1 MMFDFDLLDAM
12 DEAAKEIREP
22 QRRVHV
28 PNSHNEPRALLDP
41 PVPEM
46 QGVVRSAVVKM
57 EEIPSVAH
65 RPSFAPENI
74 SIRGDS
80 STTASDGSG
89 SVRHPADGACPSSV
103 ESSTTTVEW
112 SPVSTL
118 YDTHSDEEGCAPN
131 TESRTTSVD
140 VPVAPALCQRR
151 PDSDVEVTMGVVGRG
166 HGTRVGDSL
175 LALQRL
181 VMRFGE
187 EIDSPF
193 ARYLSAG
200 TCMIVLQVGRGRR
213 VEVRTEHG
221 VGWVSIAKKSGEKL
235 VAQRFS
241 RVPTDQRELQV
252 QHRDLGTGPH
262 AAPGTATCDKCDGP
276 HSTDTCPFFAKGR
289 EEHKDAWV
297 NYGNANHLELGSDG
311 GDFVLRHAHVVQQPG
326 DGSCLFHALSYGLG
340 VCHPGAATELRRELV
355 AFLEANPNLKVAGD
369 TLEEWV
375 RYDAGLS
382 LEDYV
387 RQLAVGGW
395 GGGLEMV
402 CFSLVKQVHVHVY
415 ESLPSGGFKRI
426 SCFHRPGA
434 RRIVHVLYQGRLH
447 YDALVLDSGF

>member
-1 MMFDFDLLDAM
+1 M
-12 DEAAKEIREP
+12 DEAAKEIRAP
-22 QRRVHV
+22 QR
-28 PNSHNEPRALLDP
+28 PRALLDP

-57 EEIPSVAH
+57 EELPSVAH
-65 RPSFAPENI
+65 RPSLAQEHI
-74 SIRGDS
+74 SITGES

-112 SPVSTL
+112 SPASTL
-118 YDTHSDEEGCAPN
+118 YDTHSDEEECAPN
-131 TESRTTSVD
+131 TASRTMSVD

-151 PDSDVEVTMGVVGRG
+151 PDSDVKVTMEASGTVVVGRG
-166 HGTRVGDSL
+166 HVTRVGDSL

-181 VMRFGE
+181 VMRCGV

-193 ARYLSAG
+193 ARYVSAG
-200 TCMIVLQVGRGRR
+200 TGMAVLQVGGGRR
-213 VEVRTEHG
+213 IEVRTEHG
-221 VGWVSIAKKSGEKL
+221 VGWVSIAKESGEPL
-235 VAQRFS
+235 VAQRSS
-241 RVPTDQRELQV
+241 RAPTDEGELQV
-252 QHRDLGTGPH
+252 QNRDLGTEPH
-262 AAPGTATCDKCDGP
+262 AAPGSASCDKCDGP

-326 DGSCLFHALSYGLG
+326 DGSCLFHALSHGLG
-340 VCHPGAATELRRELV
+340 VCHPGAATELRQELV

-387 RQLAVGGW
+387 RQLAAGGW

-415 ESLPSGGFKRI
+415 ESLPSGHFKRI
-426 SCFHRPGA
+426 CCFHRPGA
-434 RRIVHVLYQGRLH
+434 RRMVHVLYQGRLH